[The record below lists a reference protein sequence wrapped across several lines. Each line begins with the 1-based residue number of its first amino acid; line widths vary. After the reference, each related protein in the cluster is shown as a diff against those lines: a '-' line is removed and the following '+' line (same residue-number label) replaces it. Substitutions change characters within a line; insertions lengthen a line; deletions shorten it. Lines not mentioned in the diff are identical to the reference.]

1 LIEPKGGLQ
10 PLTPGTA
17 IIARPCRATR
27 GPLLV
32 FFDTDG
38 GGAFE
43 FSADQLPEEDRV
55 DLWRDTVAR
64 QMRID
69 SQPLPGCALKVDVR
83 GYAWPGLKIAKAS
96 LSSTRDERTRELIA
110 NGDDEINL
118 VINLS
123 GPVTAMARG
132 SAASLGEGDGFAVSS
147 LEPAVFT
154 RPSPGSA
161 IGLSLPRQAI
171 DSRVRHLDAGLARI
185 IPARSEFL
193 QLLRNYSCFLLDNKS
208 PIPSE
213 VRDSIVVH
221 VSELVALVLRP
232 SREIA
237 SAVAGLGNPAAR
249 LAGIKADVIENS
261 GNRNLTTDWL
271 AQRHNL
277 SARYIQ
283 MLFESEQT
291 TLSAF
296 LLERRLTCV
305 HQMLSDLR
313 QSSRTI
319 SAIAFECGFGDLSYF
334 NRAFRNR
341 YGMTP
346 SDARVRAL

>member
-1 LIEPKGGLQ
+1 MFSNTNGC
-10 PLTPGTA
+10 GT
-17 IIARPCRATR
+17 
-27 GPLLV
+27 
-32 FFDTDG
+32 
-38 GGAFE
+38 FE
-43 FSADQLPEEDRV
+43 FSTDQLPEKDRV
-55 DLWRDTVAR
+55 VLWRDTMVR
-64 QMRID
+64 HMRID
-69 SQPLPGCALKVDVR
+69 SQPLPGCALKVDIR
-83 GYAWPGLKIAKAS
+83 GYVWPGLTIAEAS
-96 LSSTRDERTRELIA
+96 LSGIRDERTRELIA

-123 GPVTAMARG
+123 GPVTVAARG
-132 SAASLGEGDGFAVSS
+132 SATSLGEGDGFAISS

-171 DSRVRHLDAGLARI
+171 DARIRHLDAGLARV
-185 IPARSEFL
+185 IPARSESL

-213 VRDSIVVH
+213 ARDSIVVH
-221 VSELVALVLRP
+221 VSELVALVLGP

-249 LAGIKADVIENS
+249 LVGIKADVIENS
-261 GNRNLTTDWL
+261 GSRNLTTDWL
-271 AQRHNL
+271 AQRHNV

-291 TLSAF
+291 TFSAF
-296 LLERRLTCV
+296 LLEKRLEHV
-305 HQMLSDLR
+305 HELLSKR
-313 QSSRTI
+313 QGSRSI
-319 SAIAFECGFGDLSYF
+319 SAIALECGFGDLSYF
-334 NRAFRNR
+334 NRAFRKR

-346 SDARVRAL
+346 SDARARAV